1 MNHVT
6 RLILALGLVLVAPP
20 SRALDDTSVV
30 VHPVL
35 STSVTSSGQKIVLP
49 QKDAHLSVSTY
60 EVAPGTMLP
69 EHKHL
74 FPRWGYVLSG
84 TLQVTNTQTGK
95 VENFKP
101 GDFIV
106 EAIDQWHK
114 GANIGPEPLRLLVID
129 ITPGDQAN
137 VVVKK

>member
-1 MNHVT
+1 MKH
-6 RLILALGLVLVAPP
+6 LIHLTLALGVIVIAPE
-20 SRALDDTSVV
+20 SRALESGAIS

-49 QKDAHLSVSTY
+49 RNNAHLSVSTY
-60 EVAPGTMLP
+60 EIAPGAALP

-84 TLQVTNTQTGK
+84 SLHVTNMQTGK
-95 VENFKP
+95 VEIFKP

-106 EAIDQWHK
+106 ESIDQWHK
-114 GANIGPEPLRLLVID
+114 GANGGTEPVRLLVID
-129 ITPGDQAN
+129 ITPGVRTN
-137 VVVKK
+137 TVVKK